1 MSFTDPTI
9 LLPNLVGALLLVGS
23 VIVATSC
30 KKDSWVIFLLVGGIL
45 ATFLAMIPRAYTEDV
60 AMSRIPII
68 I

>member
-9 LLPNLVGALLLVGS
+9 LLPNLVGALLLVGG

-30 KKDSWVIFLLVGGIL
+30 KNDSWVILLFVGGIL
-45 ATFLAMIPRAYTEDV
+45 TTFLTMIPREYTEDV
-60 AMSRIPII
+60 AMNRIPII